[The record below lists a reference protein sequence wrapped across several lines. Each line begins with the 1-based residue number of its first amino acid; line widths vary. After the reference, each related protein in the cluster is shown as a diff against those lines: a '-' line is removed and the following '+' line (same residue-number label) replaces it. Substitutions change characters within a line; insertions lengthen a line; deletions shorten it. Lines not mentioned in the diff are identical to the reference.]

1 MKKTFLKIDICQKK
15 PLDKELYERLKKEIW
30 EQYKVPSAYRSA
42 QLVKRYKEAGGTYS
56 GKKDDNQGI
65 KRWMNEAWKN
75 QRGEVGYKF
84 KSDVYRPTVRIN
96 SKTPKTFQ
104 ELTTKEI
111 ERARREKAKDN
122 RVDKFKK

>member
-1 MKKTFLKIDICQKK
+1 MPKNE

-56 GKKDDNQGI
+56 GKKDKDAPL
-65 KRWMNEAWKN
+65 KRWLDEAWKN

-96 SKTPKTFQ
+96 SKTPTTSH

-111 ERARREKAKDN
+111 ERIKPKREETNEFIIIK
-122 RVDKFKK
+122 

>member
-1 MKKTFLKIDICQKK
+1 MTKNE
-15 PLDKELYERLKKEIW
+15 PLDKELYEKIKKEVW
-30 EQYKVPSAYRSA
+30 SEYKVPSAYRSA

-56 GKKDDNQGI
+56 GKKDKDDGLPLWFAS
-65 KRWMNEAWKN
+65 KWKN

-96 SKTPKTFQ
+96 SKTPTTFQ

-111 ERARREKAKDN
+111 ERARREKAKDG

>member
-1 MKKTFLKIDICQKK
+1 MSKNQ
-15 PLDKELYERLKKEIW
+15 PLDKEFYERLKKEIW

-56 GKKDDNQGI
+56 GKKDKDDGLPFWI
-65 KRWMNEAWKN
+65 ASKWKN

-96 SKTPKTFQ
+96 SKTPTTFQ

-111 ERARREKAKDN
+111 ERARREKYN
-122 RVDKFKK
+122 HGRVKQFKVMKP

>member
-1 MKKTFLKIDICQKK
+1 MTKNE
-15 PLDKELYERLKKEIW
+15 PVDKELYETLKQERR

-42 QLVKRYKEAGGTYS
+42 QLAKRYKEAGGKYS
-56 GKKDDNQGI
+56 GKKDKDEGLPLCFAS
-65 KRWMNEAWKN
+65 KWKN

-84 KSDVYRPTVRIN
+84 KSDVYRQTVRIN
-96 SKTPKTFQ
+96 SKTPTTFQ

-111 ERARREKAKDN
+111 ERVRREKAKDG

>member
-1 MKKTFLKIDICQKK
+1 MTKNE

-56 GKKDDNQGI
+56 GKKDKDDGLPLWFAS
-65 KRWMNEAWKN
+65 KWKN
-75 QRGEVGYKF
+75 QRGEVGYKY

-96 SKTPKTFQ
+96 SKTPTTFQ
-104 ELTTKEI
+104 ELTPQEI
-111 ERARREKAKDN
+111 ERARREQYIKKVELKDLKN
-122 RVDKFKK
+122 NGY

>member
-1 MKKTFLKIDICQKK
+1 MTKNE
-15 PLDKELYERLKKEIW
+15 PLDKELYERLKKEVW

-56 GKKDDNQGI
+56 GKKDKDAPL
-65 KRWMNEAWKN
+65 KRWLDEAWKN
-75 QRGEVGYKF
+75 QRGEVGYKY

-96 SKTPKTFQ
+96 SKTPTTFQ
-104 ELTTKEI
+104 ELTMKEI
-111 ERARREKAKDN
+111 ERARREKAKDG

>member
-1 MKKTFLKIDICQKK
+1 MSKNEH
-15 PLDKELYERLKKEIW
+15 LDKELYERLKKEIW

-96 SKTPKTFQ
+96 SKTPTTFQ

-111 ERARREKAKDN
+111 ERARREKAKDG

>member
-1 MKKTFLKIDICQKK
+1 MTKNE

-30 EQYKVPSAYRSA
+30 EQYKTPSAYRSA

-56 GKKDDNQGI
+56 GKKDKDAPF
-65 KRWMNEAWKN
+65 KRWFNERWVN
-75 QRGEVGYKF
+75 QRGEVGYTYP
-84 KSDVYRPTVRIN
+84 SDVYRPTVRIN
-96 SKTPKTFQ
+96 SKTPTTFQ

-111 ERARREKAKDN
+111 ERARREKAKDG